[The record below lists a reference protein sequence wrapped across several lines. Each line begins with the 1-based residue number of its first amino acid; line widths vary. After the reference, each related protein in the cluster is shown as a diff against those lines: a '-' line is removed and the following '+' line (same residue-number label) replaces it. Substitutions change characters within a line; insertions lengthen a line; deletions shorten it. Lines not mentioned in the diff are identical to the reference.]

1 MMPGTLL
8 ADDRSILR
16 IIQAVQLAPSVYNT
30 QPWSFWVCADNRI
43 ELRPHMAWE
52 HDGRPWLDR
61 LLPYTDEAAREL
73 RISCGAALFNLRMAI
88 RVAGHEVEASLLPDP
103 RDEWLLASVEIMTGR
118 IRLPRVEEQE
128 LYDAIQRRHTCRWP
142 FTRHR
147 VPDSVLAEMAT
158 AAAKEKGYLEV
169 LNRSQV
175 RKWLRAAAQAEDELT
190 GDQQYVTELSQW
202 TIGARPGLGVPSV
215 SYGPPP
221 ASPKRP
227 VRNFGPSSR
236 PPEQFE
242 SHAQLLLLATDYN
255 RPLDWL
261 RAGQALQRALL
272 TATHYGV
279 AASFL
284 TQPLEFAIK
293 RQLAD
298 SRRTGRRRLPDS
310 LRLPGR
316 IQLAND
322 RHNSRRWPNGSPFEK
337 VPQMLIRVGY
347 PDRDGP
353 QTPRED
359 APQVIDLRS
368 GARRPVLPS
377 ARPHQIGP

>member
-1 MMPGTLL
+1 MPGTLL
-8 ADDRSILR
+8 ADDWSIFR
-16 IIQAVQLAPSVYNT
+16 IIRAVQLAPSVYNT
-30 QPWSFWVCADNRI
+30 QPWSFWICADNRI
-43 ELRPHMAWE
+43 ELRPHVARE
-52 HDGRPWLDR
+52 HDGRRWLDR

-88 RVAGHEVEASLLPDP
+88 RVAGHDVEASLLPDP
-103 RDEWLLASVEIMTGR
+103 RDEWLLASIEIMTGR
-118 IRLPRVEEQE
+118 IRLPTVQEQE

-158 AAAKEKGYLEV
+158 AAAKERGSLEV

-175 RKWLRAAAQAEDELT
+175 RMWLRAAARAEDELT
-190 GDQQYVTELSQW
+190 GDPRYLDERSRW
-202 TIGARPGLGVPSV
+202 TDAGPDLGVPPAAYS
-215 SYGPPP
+215 PPP
-221 ASPKRP
+221 ASPKWP
-227 VRNFGPSSR
+227 VRYFGPSGR
-236 PPEQFE
+236 PPERFE

-272 TATHYGV
+272 TAAHYGV

-284 TQPLEFAIK
+284 TQPLEFAVK

-298 SRRTGRRRLPDS
+298 NRRTGRRWLPDS

-316 IQLAND
+316 IQLADN
-322 RHNSRRWPNGSPFEK
+322 RHNSRRWPNGSPFDK
-337 VPQMLIRVGY
+337 APQMLIRVGY

-359 APQVIDLRS
+359 APQVIDLR
-368 GARRPVLPS
+368 GGTPRLVLPP
-377 ARPHQIGP
+377 ARPHLIGP